1 MSYNGIGL
9 STARG
14 SGTNGYIQR
23 NLSTVRRAKDR
34 VDYKNDD
41 QVRELDSRLDKKPNA
56 EILLHEKK
64 RKVEIRC
71 CELESLMETQGYEKE
86 KIDEKVTAYRAMLLK
101 SNG

>member
-34 VDYKNDD
+34 VDYKNDE
-41 QVRELDSRLDKKPNA
+41 QVRELDSRFD
-56 EILLHEKK
+56 I
-64 RKVEIRC
+64 
-71 CELESLMETQGYEKE
+71 
-86 KIDEKVTAYRAMLLK
+86 
-101 SNG
+101 

>member
-34 VDYKNDD
+34 VDYKTDE
-41 QVRELDSRLDKKPNA
+41 QVRELDSRFDINFLC
-56 EILLHEKK
+56 L
-64 RKVEIRC
+64 KVY
-71 CELESLMETQGYEKE
+71 SLFLMFNE
-86 KIDEKVTAYRAMLLK
+86 
-101 SNG
+101 